1 MTGTDLA
8 GWLAAGLTLA
18 TFSMQSMSRLRA
30 SAIAANV
37 CFITYGLLSGL
48 YPVIVLHALLLPCN
62 ALRLYQLTDGVA
74 CPRTEIR
81 HDNNPRVEGHSPY
94 RRVQEAS
101 RD

>member
-8 GWLAAGLTLA
+8 GWLAAGLTLT
-18 TFSMQSMSRLRA
+18 TFSMQSMLRLRT

-62 ALRLYQLTDGVA
+62 VLRLYQLSNGSCA
-74 CPRTEIR
+74 PTEIR
-81 HDNNPRVEGHSPY
+81 HDSHRSDEGRTLH
-94 RRVQEAS
+94 RRT
-101 RD
+101 

>member
-8 GWLAAGLTLA
+8 GWLAAGLTLT
-18 TFSMQSMSRLRA
+18 TFSMQSMLRLRA

-62 ALRLYQLTDGVA
+62 VLRLYQLSDGS
-74 CPRTEIR
+74 CTPTEIR
-81 HDNNPRVEGHSPY
+81 HDNNPSDEERTLH
-94 RRVQEAS
+94 RRT
-101 RD
+101 

>member
-18 TFSMQSMSRLRA
+18 TFSMQSMLRLRA

-62 ALRLYQLTDGVA
+62 VLRLYQLSDGVSPSA
-74 CPRTEIR
+74 EIR
-81 HDNNPRVEGHSPY
+81 HNGSSTAEGRTSY
-94 RRVQEAS
+94 RRMHGAS